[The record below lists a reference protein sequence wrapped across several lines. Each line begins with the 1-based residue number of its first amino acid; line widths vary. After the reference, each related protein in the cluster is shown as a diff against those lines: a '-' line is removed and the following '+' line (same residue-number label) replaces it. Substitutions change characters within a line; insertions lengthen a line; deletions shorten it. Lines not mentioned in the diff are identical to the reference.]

1 MTFESIYKK
10 YDVSINGKKTYLYAL
25 KNLSFE
31 EAKKELK
38 DRFKPSKVTSIKES
52 KK

>member
-25 KNLSFE
+25 KNLSFD

-38 DRFKPSKVTSIKES
+38 SRFRPSKVTSIKES
-52 KK
+52 KT